1 MHRYLHRCKYPLLAI
16 CGLWGHYVGL
26 CKTACESID
35 TFFNIEL
42 IYDLHKAEVDLSIEI
57 EGTQFFNALYC
68 HLVCIGERD
77 ELSS

>member
-1 MHRYLHRCKYPLLAI
+1 MSGYE
-16 CGLWGHYVGL
+16 
-26 CKTACESID
+26 KTACESID